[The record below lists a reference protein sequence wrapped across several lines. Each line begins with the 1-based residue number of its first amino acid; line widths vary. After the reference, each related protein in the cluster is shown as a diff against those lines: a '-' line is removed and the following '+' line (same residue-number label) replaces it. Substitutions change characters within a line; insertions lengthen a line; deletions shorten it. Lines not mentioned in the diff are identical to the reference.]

1 MFYNGK
7 RSVLGKRIEKIKRRK
22 SKASQRAKK
31 KYHDYSKRGELSQAY
46 DTYEKGYDDD
56 DEDDDEGYDDD
67 DDDDDEDYDD
77 DDDDDEDYDDDDDDD
92 DDDNVDDHDKSASG
106 STPNSVTGRVFDN
119 LSFPCRFTMKV
130 IGVNSPRFP
139 DEVLDVIQNV
149 TGSQHREYSAKMHGK
164 YCSVTVSPEVDNADH
179 VYECYR
185 RLKGNCDVKFIL

>member
-56 DEDDDEGYDDD
+56 DEDDDEGYD
-67 DDDDDEDYDD
+67 
-77 DDDDDEDYDDDDDDD
+77 DDDDDDD